1 MDLGD
6 LVNKGQKGIDMVKD
20 MHDKIEGLNNPM
32 INEGLKTIKSNEM
45 INKLNDIDLNEV
57 KQNVDAVK
65 DKAQGFF
72 KLFQ

>member
-6 LVNKGQKGIDMVKD
+6 LVDKGQKGIDMVKD
-20 MHDKIEGLNNPM
+20 IHNKIEGLNNPM
-32 INEGLKTIKSNEM
+32 INEGLKTIKDNEM
-45 INKLNDIDLNEV
+45 MNKLKDIDLNEV

-65 DKAQGFF
+65 DKAEGFF